1 MRVAIQSCKRYK
13 KGSNSMNAKALIG
26 TVIETIVKFFVLAA
40 AIILIFKGATKA
52 YDFGYRVFA
61 DEPMSAA
68 GGRTITVGIAE
79 DADITDIAKMLE
91 EKGLISD
98 YRLFI
103 VQELLSAQHDKIKPG
118 IYDLSTDM
126 KAEEMLEI
134 LASEGEEESSNTIA
148 PNAETGDV
156 TDPSEEDIENPENIG
171 SEDMDV
177 EVLPE
182 DTTEPS
188 EVTEAGE

>member
-1 MRVAIQSCKRYK
+1 
-13 KGSNSMNAKALIG
+13 MNAKALIG
-26 TVIETIVKFFVLAA
+26 TVIETIIKVLVLAA
-40 AIILIFKGATKA
+40 AIILVFKGATKA

-61 DEPMSAA
+61 DEPMSVS

-79 DADITDIAKMLE
+79 DADIKDIAKMLE

-134 LASEGEEESSNTIA
+134 LAGE
-148 PNAETGDV
+148 
-156 TDPSEEDIENPENIG
+156 SEEGNTGVTPNPESADAAEQAEDETEGDAVG
-171 SEDMDV
+171 SEEMDV

-182 DTTEPS
+182 ETTGSDEL
-188 EVTEAGE
+188 TETGE